1 MKISDI
7 KCALQGGALNRYSD
21 IYADVGGESL
31 RIETLLDR
39 FAEHYGDRDVF
50 VLSVP
55 GRSEILGNHTDHNN
69 GVVLAGAIDRDII
82 AIAAKNDDGTI
93 RFISEGYSPDT
104 VEISKCDDHNNFE
117 RYTSAALIAGMVDGF
132 SKNGYSVGGY
142 DVYSNSEVL
151 KGSGISSSAAY
162 EVMIGNIMNQ
172 LYNDGKIDNKEIA
185 KIAQY
190 SENVYFGKPSG
201 LMDQMACAVGGFVYI
216 DFEKAGDAMVQPIAF
231 SLKDEGYS
239 LVIVNTGGN
248 HADLNEDYA
257 AVPGEMKGVAAILG
271 KDVLRGLTEDD
282 IIANMPSIR
291 NTLGDRA
298 ALRAIHFVREN
309 ERVNSA
315 KEALC
320 VGDIDSFLD
329 LVTKSGESS
338 FKYLQNVY
346 TTQNVKEQG
355 LSLALALADGYLST
369 RQGACRVHGGG
380 FAGTVQVFVKNED
393 LEDLVSL
400 MSRVFGD
407 GAVMTLNIRPCGAIK
422 LELDNKEI

>member
-1 MKISDI
+1 
-7 KCALQGGALNRYSD
+7 
-21 IYADVGGESL
+21 
-31 RIETLLDR
+31 
-39 FAEHYGDRDVF
+39 
-50 VLSVP
+50 
-55 GRSEILGNHTDHNN
+55 
-69 GVVLAGAIDRDII
+69 
-82 AIAAKNDDGTI
+82 
-93 RFISEGYSPDT
+93 
-104 VEISKCDDHNNFE
+104 
-117 RYTSAALIAGMVDGF
+117 
-132 SKNGYSVGGY
+132 
-142 DVYSNSEVL
+142 
-151 KGSGISSSAAY
+151 
-162 EVMIGNIMNQ
+162 
-172 LYNDGKIDNKEIA
+172 
-185 KIAQY
+185 
-190 SENVYFGKPSG
+190 
-201 LMDQMACAVGGFVYI
+201 MACAVGGFVYI
-216 DFEKAGDAMVQPIAF
+216 DFEKAGDAVVQPIAF